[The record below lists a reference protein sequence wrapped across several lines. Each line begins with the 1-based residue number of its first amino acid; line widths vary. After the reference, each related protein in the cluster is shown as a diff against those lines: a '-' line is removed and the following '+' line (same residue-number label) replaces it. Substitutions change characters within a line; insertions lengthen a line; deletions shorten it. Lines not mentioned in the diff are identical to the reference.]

1 MAEPDG
7 SPVSERR
14 FSLTRVSWGGREV
27 SALLLLG
34 LVFVSLSGL
43 LQLTSVTRL
52 AAEDAATQCGLVTQ
66 ALIKGINYRLSL
78 GQEDPLAGLA
88 DDPMLG
94 QALSVAASHA
104 PSIAWV
110 AICDSTGI
118 ALVHTNPTQIG
129 TLLGYSPALPQPK
142 SFAEGLNVLFS
153 LRRPPFTYAYDRVLK
168 VEDRPFLSIRIG
180 VGDALLRA
188 RVSEAFRR
196 GLVVAVVQLALAIG
210 LGLLLSR
217 FVQGRVRMLEA
228 GVQAIREGRFD
239 ARIPETGGDEFRRL
253 ARDLNLLSAQF
264 ARERAGHGEASEHAG
279 GDGGGPARQGQAAA
293 ELLGDAILAI
303 GPDHRIVLANEEA
316 GRLLGLPAKQL
327 TQKKLEE
334 AFPSDHPVRQLVTQL
349 HAGRERSLVAPLQS
363 AGRVA
368 VAHRVPGGGSLVE
381 LKWAWQQEELHAL
394 VDHSRVVSRLAQMSA
409 GVAHEIGN
417 PLENISLQLH
427 TLRDAHE
434 LSDEEVQSHVTVAAQ
449 NVQKVQRAITGFLT
463 VARLRRPDPSEI
475 RLDSLLEDAL
485 QSRQAEADLAGIE
498 LVLEVGRDPSGREI
512 VFEADRQVL
521 LQAIDNLIKNAIQA
535 GPSREGKV
543 WLRGG
548 IDGAEV
554 RIEVEDSGPG
564 IPLENREQVFQ
575 LYFTTKRGGTGVGLA
590 LVRQAVELHAGTV
603 TLDSEMGRG
612 TRFILSLPLS
622 ARAH

>member
-1 MAEPDG
+1 
-7 SPVSERR
+7 
-14 FSLTRVSWGGREV
+14 
-27 SALLLLG
+27 
-34 LVFVSLSGL
+34 
-43 LQLTSVTRL
+43 
-52 AAEDAATQCGLVTQ
+52 
-66 ALIKGINYRLSL
+66 
-78 GQEDPLAGLA
+78 
-88 DDPMLG
+88 
-94 QALSVAASHA
+94 
-104 PSIAWV
+104 
-110 AICDSTGI
+110 
-118 ALVHTNPTQIG
+118 
-129 TLLGYSPALPQPK
+129 
-142 SFAEGLNVLFS
+142 
-153 LRRPPFTYAYDRVLK
+153 
-168 VEDRPFLSIRIG
+168 
-180 VGDALLRA
+180 
-188 RVSEAFRR
+188 
-196 GLVVAVVQLALAIG
+196 
-210 LGLLLSR
+210 
-217 FVQGRVRMLEA
+217 MLEA

-239 ARIPETGGDEFRRL
+239 ARIPETGSDEFRRL

-264 ARERAGHGEASEHAG
+264 ARERANHGEAREGSSGNGNAE
-279 GDGGGPARQGQAAA
+279 AREGRAAA

-316 GRLLGLPAKQL
+316 GRLLGLAPKQL
-327 TQKKLEE
+327 TQRRLEE
-334 AFPSDHPVRQLVTQL
+334 AFPADHPVRQLVTQL
-349 HAGRERSLVAPLQS
+349 HSGQERSLVAPLQS

-417 PLENISLQLH
+417 PLANISLELE

-434 LSDEEVQSHVTVAAQ
+434 LSDDEVQSHVTVASQ

-463 VARLRRPDPSEI
+463 VARLRRPDPTEI
-475 RLDSLLEDAL
+475 RLDALLEDAA

-498 LVLEVGRDPSGREI
+498 LVLEIGRDAEGRAI

-521 LQAIDNLIKNAIQA
+521 LQAIDNLIKNALQA

-548 IDGAEV
+548 LERDTV

-564 IPLENREQVFQ
+564 IAEENREQVFQ

-603 TLDSEMGRG
+603 TLDSALGRG
-612 TRFILSLPLS
+612 TRFILALPLS